1 MSKKKKKKNNQ
12 NTSVD
17 EVKIEEEIQET
28 EESID
33 EDSLTAVED
42 NSSDEIIANEKENIS
57 NEEIIEYEEE
67 VPEIVATK
75 VVNDKKKYDPTMCNM
90 LLIFVL
96 LCSLGHLIGKLI
108 IGDDVV
114 MNLIGSMILLLF
126 SMAFILLGF
135 NSGKRKKKYVILG
148 SFLLILFFVFSL
160 GSSYFNINNQ
170 VIDFSNM
177 KLNEAIK
184 WFEKN
189 DIELVQTYEYSDMID
204 EYHVIAQDVKA
215 GSLIKN
221 TKSITLS
228 ISEGPNPNKMV
239 AIPSMVGWT
248 SEQVLDFI
256 LKNKLTN
263 VNVSFIVSE
272 GMTDTV
278 IKQSKVGNLARNEK
292 LEIEFSLGE
301 GNSLEEIK
309 LIDFKK
315 KSEFESIFYLKKNQ
329 VNYEIKYAF
338 SNSIKKGYVIKQ
350 SIDAGKTINIKNDK
364 VVITVSK
371 GPEIKIT
378 ELRGMSMSDIT
389 DWVISNKLK
398 LEFTDQYDDTTK
410 ENHVISANYSNGDV
424 VEEGTVIKIVV
435 SKGKLV
441 MPKFNNLNEFRDW
454 VNKYNINSEEK
465 HEFSDSVAIGNII
478 RFSHKE
484 GDVIKNTDTVVVTI
498 SDGKKISV
506 PNVVGI
512 SKDSA
517 ASKLK
522 NAGLGYNFVYSYSD
536 SVAKGNTIRQSIS
549 AGAGVSQGTVVT
561 VTVSNGKK
569 PYTPPAPTTPS
580 CDKSKGS
587 ALNIQYGS
595 SGSQTVS
602 MIKQMNPNHKFSFN
616 YVTSCP
622 NGSIAPGSVC
632 NGASLDGV
640 WKNYCDTI
648 TVTVIK

>member
-1 MSKKKKKKNNQ
+1 MSKKKKKKNKQ
-12 NTSVD
+12 NTSVSE

-28 EESID
+28 EESIE
-33 EDSLTAVED
+33 EDALTAVEED
-42 NSSDEIIANEKENIS
+42 SSDEIIA

-67 VPEIVATK
+67 VPEVVATK
-75 VVNDKKKYDPTMCNM
+75 VVNNKKKYDPAMCNM

-96 LCSLGHLIGKLI
+96 LCSLGHLVGKLI

-160 GSSYFNINNQ
+160 GSSYFSINNQ

-263 VNVSFIVSE
+263 VNVSFITSD
-272 GMTDTV
+272 GMADTV

-301 GNSLEEIK
+301 GSALEEIK

-329 VNYEIKYAF
+329 VNYEINML
-338 SNSIKKGYVIKQ
+338 SLIV
-350 SIDAGKTINIKNDK
+350 
-364 VVITVSK
+364 
-371 GPEIKIT
+371 
-378 ELRGMSMSDIT
+378 LR
-389 DWVISNKLK
+389 
-398 LEFTDQYDDTTK
+398 
-410 ENHVISANYSNGDV
+410 
-424 VEEGTVIKIVV
+424 
-435 SKGKLV
+435 
-441 MPKFNNLNEFRDW
+441 
-454 VNKYNINSEEK
+454 
-465 HEFSDSVAIGNII
+465 
-478 RFSHKE
+478 
-484 GDVIKNTDTVVVTI
+484 
-498 SDGKKISV
+498 
-506 PNVVGI
+506 
-512 SKDSA
+512 KD
-517 ASKLK
+517 
-522 NAGLGYNFVYSYSD
+522 
-536 SVAKGNTIRQSIS
+536 
-549 AGAGVSQGTVVT
+549 
-561 VTVSNGKK
+561 
-569 PYTPPAPTTPS
+569 
-580 CDKSKGS
+580 
-587 ALNIQYGS
+587 
-595 SGSQTVS
+595 
-602 MIKQMNPNHKFSFN
+602 M
-616 YVTSCP
+616 
-622 NGSIAPGSVC
+622 
-632 NGASLDGV
+632 
-640 WKNYCDTI
+640 
-648 TVTVIK
+648 

>member
-12 NTSVD
+12 NTSVE

-42 NSSDEIIANEKENIS
+42 NSSDEIIANE
-57 NEEIIEYEEE
+57 EIIEYEEE
-67 VPEIVATK
+67 VPDVVATK
-75 VVNDKKKYDPTMCNM
+75 VVNDKKKYNPTMCNM

-96 LCSLGHLIGKLI
+96 LCSLGHLVGKLI

-160 GSSYFNINNQ
+160 GSSYFSINNQ

-263 VNVSFIVSE
+263 VNVSFITSD
-272 GMTDTV
+272 GMADTV

-301 GNSLEEIK
+301 GSALEEIK

-569 PYTPPAPTTPS
+569 PYVAPTPTTPS

>member
-12 NTSVD
+12 NTSVE

-33 EDSLTAVED
+33 EDNLTAVED
-42 NSSDEIIANEKENIS
+42 NSSDEIIANEEEDIS
-57 NEEIIEYEEE
+57 NEEIIEYEE
-67 VPEIVATK
+67 VPDVVATK

-96 LCSLGHLIGKLI
+96 LCSLGHLVGKLI

-160 GSSYFNINNQ
+160 GSSYFSINNQ

-263 VNVSFIVSE
+263 VNVSFIASE
-272 GMTDTV
+272 GMADTV

-301 GNSLEEIK
+301 GSALEEIK

-338 SNSIKKGYVIKQ
+338 SSSIKKGYVIKQ
-350 SIDAGKTINIKNDK
+350 SIAPGKTVNIKNDK

-378 ELRGMSMSDIT
+378 ELKGMSMSDIT

-398 LEFTDQYDDTTK
+398 LEFTDQYDDSTK

-441 MPKFNNLNEFRDW
+441 MPKFNSLNEFRDW

-569 PYTPPAPTTPS
+569 PYTPPTPTTPS

>member
-28 EESID
+28 DESID

-42 NSSDEIIANEKENIS
+42 NSSDEIIANEEEDIS

-67 VPEIVATK
+67 VPDVVATK

-96 LCSLGHLIGKLI
+96 LCSLGHLVGKLI

-160 GSSYFNINNQ
+160 GSSYFSINNQ

-263 VNVSFIVSE
+263 VNVSFIASE
-272 GMTDTV
+272 GMADTV

-301 GNSLEEIK
+301 GSSLEEIK
-309 LIDFKK
+309 LINFKK

-338 SNSIKKGYVIKQ
+338 SSSIKKGYVIKQ
-350 SIDAGKTINIKNDK
+350 SIAAGKTVNIKNDK

-398 LEFTDQYDDTTK
+398 LEFTDQYDDSTK

-569 PYTPPAPTTPS
+569 PYVAPTPTTPS

>member
-33 EDSLTAVED
+33 EYSLTAVED
-42 NSSDEIIANEKENIS
+42 NSSDEIIANEKEDIS

-67 VPEIVATK
+67 VPDVVATK

-96 LCSLGHLIGKLI
+96 LCSLGHLVGKLI
-108 IGDDVV
+108 IGDDVI

-338 SNSIKKGYVIKQ
+338 SSSIKKGYVIKQ
-350 SIDAGKTINIKNDK
+350 SIAAGKTVNIKNDK

-389 DWVISNKLK
+389 DWVINNKLK
-398 LEFTDQYDDTTK
+398 LEFTDQYDDSTK

-536 SVAKGNTIRQSIS
+536 SVANGNTIRQSIS

-561 VTVSNGKK
+561 VTVSKGKK

-632 NGASLDGV
+632 NGSSLDGV

-648 TVTVIK
+648 TVTIVK

>member
-12 NTSVD
+12 NTSVE

-28 EESID
+28 EKSVD
-33 EDSLTAVED
+33 EDNLTAVED
-42 NSSDEIIANEKENIS
+42 NSSDEIIANE
-57 NEEIIEYEEE
+57 EIIEYEEE
-67 VPEIVATK
+67 VPNVVATK

-96 LCSLGHLIGKLI
+96 LCSLGHLVGKLI

-160 GSSYFNINNQ
+160 GSSYFSINNQ

-263 VNVSFIVSE
+263 VNVSFIASE
-272 GMTDTV
+272 GMADTV

-301 GNSLEEIK
+301 GSSLEEIK
-309 LIDFKK
+309 LINFKK

-338 SNSIKKGYVIKQ
+338 SSSIKKGYVIKQ
-350 SIDAGKTINIKNDK
+350 SIAAGKTVNIKNDK

-389 DWVISNKLK
+389 DWVIGNKLK

-569 PYTPPAPTTPS
+569 PYVAPTPTTPS

>member
-1 MSKKKKKKNNQ
+1 MSKKKKKKNKQ
-12 NTSVD
+12 NTSKE
-17 EVKIEEEIQET
+17 EVKIEEEIQKT
-28 EESID
+28 EESVD
-33 EDSLTAVED
+33 EDELTAVEED
-42 NSSDEIIANEKENIS
+42 SSDEIIA

-67 VPEIVATK
+67 VPDVVATK
-75 VVNDKKKYDPTMCNM
+75 VVNNKKKYDPTMCNM

-96 LCSLGHLIGKLI
+96 LCSLGHLVGKLI

-160 GSSYFNINNQ
+160 GSSYFSINNQ
-170 VIDFSNM
+170 VINFSNM

-189 DIELVQTYEYSDMID
+189 DIELVQIYEYSDMID
-204 EYHVIAQDVKA
+204 EYHVISQDVKA
-215 GSLIKN
+215 GSLIKK

-228 ISEGPNPNKMV
+228 ISEGPNPNKVV

-248 SEQVLDFI
+248 SDQVLEFI
-256 LKNKLTN
+256 LNNKLSN
-263 VNVSFIVSE
+263 VDVSFITSD
-272 GMTDTV
+272 GMANTV

-292 LEIEFSLGE
+292 LEIQFSLGE
-301 GNSLEEIK
+301 GTALEEVK

-315 KSEFESIFYLKKNQ
+315 KSEFESIFFMKKNQ
-329 VNYEIKYAF
+329 IKYEIKYAF
-338 SNSIKKGYVIKQ
+338 SDSIKKGYVIKQ
-350 SIDAGKTINIKNDK
+350 SIAAGKTVNIKNDK

-389 DWVISNKLK
+389 DWVINNKLK
-398 LEFTDQYDDTTK
+398 LEFTDQYDDSTK

-435 SKGKLV
+435 SKGKLT
-441 MPKFNNLNEFRDW
+441 MPKFTNLNEYREW
-454 VNKYNINSEEK
+454 VSKYNINSEER
-465 HEFSDSVAIGNII
+465 HEFSDTVAVGNII
-478 RFSHKE
+478 SFSHKE

-549 AGAGVSQGTVVT
+549 AGSGISQGTVVT

-569 PYTPPAPTTPS
+569 PYVAPTPTTPS

>member
-1 MSKKKKKKNNQ
+1 MSKKKKKKNKQ
-12 NTSVD
+12 NTSKE
-17 EVKIEEEIQET
+17 EVKIEEQIQET
-28 EESID
+28 EESVD
-33 EDSLTAVED
+33 EDELTAVEED
-42 NSSDEIIANEKENIS
+42 SSDEIIANEG
-57 NEEIIEYEEE
+57 IIEYEEE
-67 VPEIVATK
+67 VPEVVVTK
-75 VVNDKKKYDPTMCNM
+75 VVNNKKKYDPTMCNM

-96 LCSLGHLIGKLI
+96 LCSLGHLVGKLI

-148 SFLLILFFVFSL
+148 SFLLILFFIFSL
-160 GSSYFNINNQ
+160 GSSYFSINNQ
-170 VIDFSNM
+170 VINFSNM
-177 KLNEAIK
+177 KLTDAVK
-184 WFEKN
+184 WFEDK
-189 DIELVQTYEYSDMID
+189 DIELVQVYEYSDMID
-204 EYHVIAQDVKA
+204 EYHVISQDIKA
-215 GSLIKN
+215 GSLIKK

-248 SEQVLDFI
+248 SDQVLEFI
-256 LKNKLTN
+256 LNNKLSN
-263 VNVSFIVSE
+263 VDVSFVTSD
-272 GMTDTV
+272 GMTNTV

-292 LEIEFSLGE
+292 LEIQFSLGE
-301 GNSLEEIK
+301 GTALEEVK
-309 LIDFKK
+309 LINFKN

-329 VNYEIKYAF
+329 INYEIKYAF
-338 SNSIKKGYVIKQ
+338 SNNVKKGYVIKQ
-350 SIDAGKTINIKNDK
+350 SIAAGKTVNIKNDK
-364 VVITVSK
+364 VIITVSK
-371 GPEIKIT
+371 GPEIKIA

-389 DWVISNKLK
+389 DWVIDNKLK
-398 LEFTDQYDDTTK
+398 LEFTDKYDDSTK

-435 SKGKLV
+435 SKGKLT
-441 MPKFNNLNEFRDW
+441 MPKFTSLNEYREW
-454 VNKYNINSEEK
+454 VNKYNINSEER
-465 HEFSDSVAIGNII
+465 HEFSDTVAVGNII
-478 RFSHKE
+478 NFSHKE

-498 SDGKKISV
+498 SNGKKISV

-512 SKDSA
+512 NKDSA

-536 SVAKGNTIRQSIS
+536 SVVKGNTIRQSIS
-549 AGAGVSQGTVVT
+549 AGSGVSQGTVVT

-569 PYTPPAPTTPS
+569 PYVAPTPAAPS

>member
-1 MSKKKKKKNNQ
+1 MSKKKKKKQNQ
-12 NTSVD
+12 NTSKE
-17 EVKIEEEIQET
+17 EVKIEEKIQDT
-28 EESID
+28 EESVD
-33 EDSLTAVED
+33 EDDVTAVEED
-42 NSSDEIIANEKENIS
+42 YSEEIIANEEN
-57 NEEIIEYEEE
+57 EQVVEE
-67 VPEIVATK
+67 VVATK
-75 VVNDKKKYDPTMCNM
+75 VVNKKYDPTMCNM

-114 MNLIGSMILLLF
+114 MNLISSMIILLF

-135 NSGKRKKKYVILG
+135 NTGKRKKKYVILG
-148 SFLLILFFVFSL
+148 SILLILFFGFSL
-160 GSSYFNINNQ
+160 GSSYFSTNNRI
-170 VIDFSNM
+170 IDFSNM
-177 KLNEAIK
+177 KLTEAIE
-184 WFEKN
+184 WFENK
-189 DIELVQTYEYSDMID
+189 DIELVQIYEYSDLID
-204 EYHVIAQDVKA
+204 EYHVIAQDIKA
-215 GSLIKN
+215 GSLIKD

-228 ISEGPNPNKMV
+228 ISEGPNPNKIV

-248 SEQVLDFI
+248 SDQVLEFI
-256 LKNKLTN
+256 LKNNLSN
-263 VNVSFIVSE
+263 VEVSFVTSD
-272 GMTDTV
+272 GMADTV
-278 IKQSKVGNLARNEK
+278 IKQSKVGNIARNEK
-292 LEIEFSLGE
+292 LVIEFSLGE
-301 GNSLEEIK
+301 GTLLEEVK
-309 LIDFKK
+309 LINFKEK
-315 KSEFESIFYLKKNQ
+315 TEFESVFYLKKNQ
-329 VNYEIKYAF
+329 IKYEIKYAF
-338 SNSIKKGYVIKQ
+338 SDKIKKGYVIKQ
-350 SIDAGKTINIKNDK
+350 SIDAGKSVNVKNDT

-371 GPEIKIT
+371 GPEILIS

-389 DWVISNKLK
+389 DWVINNKLK

-410 ENHVISANYSNGDV
+410 ENHVISANYSTGDV

-435 SKGKLV
+435 SKGKLI
-441 MPKFNNLNEFRDW
+441 MPKFNNLNEYRDW
-454 VNKYNINSEEK
+454 VSKYNINSEEK
-465 HEFSDSVAIGNII
+465 HEFSDTVSIGNII

-484 GDVIKNTDTVVVTI
+484 GDVIKNSDTVVVTI

-536 SVAKGNTIRQSIS
+536 TVAQGNTIRQSIS
-549 AGAGVSQGTVVT
+549 AGSGVSQGTVVT

-569 PYTPPAPTTPS
+569 PYVAPTPS
-580 CDKSKGS
+580 CDTSKGS

-648 TVTVIK
+648 TVTIIK

>member
-12 NTSVD
+12 NTSVE

-28 EESID
+28 EKSVD
-33 EDSLTAVED
+33 EDNLTAVED
-42 NSSDEIIANEKENIS
+42 NSSDEIIANE
-57 NEEIIEYEEE
+57 EIIEYEEE
-67 VPEIVATK
+67 VPNVVATK

-96 LCSLGHLIGKLI
+96 LCSLGHLVGKLI

-160 GSSYFNINNQ
+160 GSSYFSINNQ

-263 VNVSFIVSE
+263 VNVSFITSD
-272 GMTDTV
+272 GMADTV

-301 GNSLEEIK
+301 GSALEEIK

-398 LEFTDQYDDTTK
+398 LEFTDQYDDSTK
-410 ENHVISANYSNGDV
+410 ENHVISANYSSGDV

-441 MPKFNNLNEFRDW
+441 MPKFNNLNEYREW

-569 PYTPPAPTTPS
+569 PYVAPTPTTPS

>member
-1 MSKKKKKKNNQ
+1 
-12 NTSVD
+12 
-17 EVKIEEEIQET
+17 
-28 EESID
+28 
-33 EDSLTAVED
+33 
-42 NSSDEIIANEKENIS
+42 
-57 NEEIIEYEEE
+57 
-67 VPEIVATK
+67 
-75 VVNDKKKYDPTMCNM
+75 
-90 LLIFVL
+90 
-96 LCSLGHLIGKLI
+96 
-108 IGDDVV
+108 
-114 MNLIGSMILLLF
+114 
-126 SMAFILLGF
+126 
-135 NSGKRKKKYVILG
+135 
-148 SFLLILFFVFSL
+148 
-160 GSSYFNINNQ
+160 
-170 VIDFSNM
+170 
-177 KLNEAIK
+177 
-184 WFEKN
+184 
-189 DIELVQTYEYSDMID
+189 
-204 EYHVIAQDVKA
+204 
-215 GSLIKN
+215 
-221 TKSITLS
+221 
-228 ISEGPNPNKMV
+228 
-239 AIPSMVGWT
+239 
-248 SEQVLDFI
+248 
-256 LKNKLTN
+256 
-263 VNVSFIVSE
+263 
-272 GMTDTV
+272 
-278 IKQSKVGNLARNEK
+278 
-292 LEIEFSLGE
+292 
-301 GNSLEEIK
+301 
-309 LIDFKK
+309 
-315 KSEFESIFYLKKNQ
+315 
-329 VNYEIKYAF
+329 
-338 SNSIKKGYVIKQ
+338 
-350 SIDAGKTINIKNDK
+350 
-364 VVITVSK
+364 
-371 GPEIKIT
+371 
-378 ELRGMSMSDIT
+378 MSDIT

-506 PNVVGI
+506 PNVVGF

-561 VTVSNGKK
+561 VTVSNGKI

>member
-1 MSKKKKKKNNQ
+1 MSKKKKKNNNQ
-12 NTSVD
+12 NTSVE

-42 NSSDEIIANEKENIS
+42 NSSDEIIANE
-57 NEEIIEYEEE
+57 EIIEYEEE
-67 VPEIVATK
+67 VPDVVATK

-160 GSSYFNINNQ
+160 GSSYFSINNQ

-263 VNVSFIVSE
+263 VNVSFITSD
-272 GMTDTV
+272 GMADTV

-301 GNSLEEIK
+301 GSALEEIK

-569 PYTPPAPTTPS
+569 PYVAPTPTTPS

>member
-1 MSKKKKKKNNQ
+1 MSKKKKKRDNQ
-12 NTSVD
+12 NTSVE
-17 EVKIEEEIQET
+17 EVKIEEEIQGT

-33 EDSLTAVED
+33 EDCLTAVED
-42 NSSDEIIANEKENIS
+42 DSSEEIIA

-67 VPEIVATK
+67 VPVATK
-75 VVNDKKKYDPTMCNM
+75 VVNEKKKYNPTMCNM

-96 LCSLGHLIGKLI
+96 LCSLGHLVGKLI

-160 GSSYFNINNQ
+160 GSSYFSINNQ

-189 DIELVQTYEYSDMID
+189 DVELIQTYDYSDMID

-228 ISEGPNPNKMV
+228 ISEGPNPNKIV

-263 VNVSFIVSE
+263 VDVSFITSD
-272 GMTDTV
+272 GMADTV

-301 GNSLEEIK
+301 GTALEEIK

-350 SIDAGKTINIKNDK
+350 SIAAGKTVNIKNDK

-389 DWVISNKLK
+389 DWVINNKLK
-398 LEFTDQYDDTTK
+398 LEFTDQYDDSTK

-435 SKGKLV
+435 SKGKLT
-441 MPKFNNLNEFRDW
+441 MPKFESLNEYRDW

-465 HEFSDSVAIGNII
+465 HEFSDSVAVGNII

-498 SDGKKISV
+498 SDGRKISV

-536 SVAKGNTIRQSIS
+536 SVAQGNTIRQSIS
-549 AGAGVSQGTVVT
+549 AGSGVSQGTVVT

-569 PYTPPAPTTPS
+569 PYTPPAPVAPS
-580 CDKSKGS
+580 CDNSKGS

>member
-1 MSKKKKKKNNQ
+1 MSKKKKKKNKQ
-12 NTSVD
+12 NTSVSE

-33 EDSLTAVED
+33 EDDLTAVEED
-42 NSSDEIIANEKENIS
+42 SSDEIIA

-67 VPEIVATK
+67 VPEVVATK
-75 VVNDKKKYDPTMCNM
+75 VVNNKKKYDPTICNM

-96 LCSLGHLIGKLI
+96 LCSLGHLVGKLI

-160 GSSYFNINNQ
+160 GSSYFSINNQ
-170 VIDFSNM
+170 VINFSNM
-177 KLNEAIK
+177 KLTEAVK
-184 WFEKN
+184 WFENK
-189 DIELVQTYEYSDMID
+189 DIELVQVYEYSDMVD
-204 EYHVIAQDVKA
+204 EYHVISQNVKA
-215 GSLIKN
+215 GSLINK

-248 SEQVLDFI
+248 SDQVLEFV
-256 LKNKLTN
+256 LNNKLSN
-263 VNVSFIVSE
+263 VNVSFVTSD
-272 GMTDTV
+272 GMADTV

-301 GNSLEEIK
+301 GNALEEIK

-315 KSEFESIFYLKKNQ
+315 KSEFESIFYMKKNQ
-329 VNYEIKYAF
+329 VKYEIKYAF
-338 SNSIKKGYVIKQ
+338 SDSIKKGYVIKQ
-350 SIDAGKTINIKNDK
+350 SINAGKTVNIKNDK
-364 VVITVSK
+364 VVITISK
-371 GPEIKIT
+371 GPEIKIA

-389 DWVISNKLK
+389 DWVIDNKLK
-398 LEFTDQYDDTTK
+398 LEFTDKYDDSTK

-424 VEEGTVIKIVV
+424 VEEGTVIKIVI
-435 SKGKLV
+435 SKGKLT
-441 MPKFNNLNEFRDW
+441 MPKFETLNEYREW

-465 HEFSDSVAIGNII
+465 HEFSDTVAVGNII

-549 AGAGVSQGTVVT
+549 AGSGVSQGTVVT

-569 PYTPPAPTTPS
+569 PYTPPTPTAPS

>member
-1 MSKKKKKKNNQ
+1 MSKKKKNKNNQ
-12 NTSVD
+12 NTSVE

-42 NSSDEIIANEKENIS
+42 NSSDEIIANE
-57 NEEIIEYEEE
+57 EIIEYEEE
-67 VPEIVATK
+67 VPDVVATK

-160 GSSYFNINNQ
+160 GSSYFSINNQ

-263 VNVSFIVSE
+263 VDVSFITSD
-272 GMTDTV
+272 GMADTV

-292 LEIEFSLGE
+292 LDIEFSLGE
-301 GNSLEEIK
+301 GSALEEIK

-350 SIDAGKTINIKNDK
+350 SIDAGKTVNIKNDK

-465 HEFSDSVAIGNII
+465 HEFSDSVTIGNII

-569 PYTPPAPTTPS
+569 PYVAPAPTTPS

>member
-28 EESID
+28 DESID

-42 NSSDEIIANEKENIS
+42 NSSDEIIANEEEDIS

-67 VPEIVATK
+67 VPDVVATK

-96 LCSLGHLIGKLI
+96 LCSLGHLVGKLI
-108 IGDDVV
+108 IGDDVI

-160 GSSYFNINNQ
+160 GSSYFSINNQ

-177 KLNEAIK
+177 KLNDAIK

-263 VNVSFIVSE
+263 VNVSFIASE
-272 GMTDTV
+272 GMADTV

-301 GNSLEEIK
+301 GSSLEEIK
-309 LIDFKK
+309 LINFKK

-338 SNSIKKGYVIKQ
+338 SSSIKKGYVIKQ
-350 SIDAGKTINIKNDK
+350 SIAAGKTVNIKNDK

-398 LEFTDQYDDTTK
+398 LEFTDQYDDSTK

-569 PYTPPAPTTPS
+569 PYVAPTPTTPS